1 VYEYKNS
8 KREISA
14 RRKSY
19 QQSKA
24 AAQNKEKKKK
34 KEGYEHLFTA
44 ICCTD
49 MNTYSQQYAAL
60 SVNAPAALL
69 TIFDKSPGK

>member
-24 AAQNKEKKKK
+24 AAQNKKKKR
-34 KEGYEHLFTA
+34 
-44 ICCTD
+44 D
-49 MNTYSQQYAAL
+49 VNTYSQQHAAL